1 MLFRHAVDMINSKP
15 IPGQQMFRDFFLT
28 MNKQIFN
35 RISIVNTTIDLAG
48 ALLAALI
55 LLLIQLIGLLLI
67 IDHGGRWQW

>member
-1 MLFRHAVDMINSKP
+1 
-15 IPGQQMFRDFFLT
+15 